1 MNSQQNNPNLEWRC
15 DSCYQDEDN
24 CKCFCKCG
32 TKLISDEEKDT
43 SICRNCK

>member
-32 TKLISDEEKDT
+32 TKLIVNVSVNVEL
-43 SICRNCK
+43 N